1 MADLSWS
8 QTLSVSLLTAA
19 ITLAGTSCQQA
30 HQDERADKV
39 RFLDGAQAT
48 AQETSGLVD
57 NGYNAL
63 AKLVKG
69 MDQKGW
75 EEFSKGPLDEYV
87 EFRRGWRQQL
97 IAEHFKLSRYFGKNT
112 ANDLIHIDEIDIR
125 PTDNLAS
132 TNPCSPPGELDDFD
146 IEKLAS
152 EIECYASFV
161 TKRQD
166 AINERTKENNTDDFF
181 EALRLKLSLQNQTK
195 DLLQHY
201 DKSSVTYLRGL
212 DSKLTELG
220 VSQVTILN

>member
-48 AQETSGLVD
+48 AQETSRLLD

-63 AKLVKG
+63 AKLLKG

-97 IAEHFKLSRYFGKNT
+97 IAEHFRLSRYFGKNT
-112 ANDLIHIDEIDIR
+112 ANNLIHIDEIDIR
-125 PTDNLAS
+125 PTDNLFS
-132 TNPCSPPGELDDFD
+132 PNPCTPPGELGDFD

-152 EIECYASFV
+152 QIECYARFV
-161 TKRQD
+161 TMKQD
-166 AINERTKENNTDDFF
+166 AINSDKKDEGIDGLF
-181 EALRLKLSLQNQTK
+181 EVISSMHSLKNQTK
-195 DLLQHY
+195 ELLKHY
-201 DKSSVTYLRGL
+201 DKSSVTYLRSL
-212 DSKLTELG
+212 DATLTELG
-220 VSQVTILN
+220 ISKVTTL